1 MIKYSILTSIYKSEK
16 FLKNYFKTISIQ
28 KYKPDEIILVDDT
41 NNPKNLKKI
50 LNNYKKKYNLK
61 KIILLR
67 NKFNL
72 GPAKSLNKGLKKVKN
87 NLIFRLD
94 VDDTWKKNHV
104 SSMLENY
111 IKNKKCLIYA
121 VSIKRSNL
129 VNIIK
134 CDDYFI
140 NENHTLHSS
149 WLINKNV
156 NKSFSYKIE
165 NPIFAP
171 EDYATIIF
179 YLRKNF
185 KFYFSNKNTIIYNY
199 SNPFSHGKTFG
210 RNLFVI
216 KKKKEFARKQFNYFS
231 SKLGNSKFKFV
242 NKVYFIFFKFGI
254 IKYLVYI
261 FWTLDLIKLKL
272 LLNR

>member
-1 MIKYSILTSIYKSEK
+1 MIKFTILTSIYRSKN

-28 KYKPDEIILVDDT
+28 KYKPDEIVMVDDT
-41 NNPKNLKKI
+41 NNPKNLREI

-61 KIILLR
+61 KIVLIR
-67 NKFNL
+67 NKVNL

-111 IKNKKCLIYA
+111 MKNKKCLIYA
-121 VSIKRSNL
+121 SSIKKSNL
-129 VNIIK
+129 RNIIK

-156 NKSFSYKIE
+156 NKSFSYKLE
-165 NPIFAP
+165 NPILAL

-185 KFYFSNKNTIIYNY
+185 RFYFSNKKTIIYNY
-199 SNPFSHGKTFG
+199 SNPFSHGKAFSK
-210 RNLFVI
+210 NYFFV
-216 KKKKEFARKQFNYFS
+216 KKKKEFARQQFSYFS
-231 SKLGNSKFKFV
+231 KKFGNSKFEFINNV
-242 NKVYFIFFKFGI
+242 NFIIFKFGI
-254 IKYLVYI
+254 IKFFVYI
-261 FWTLDLIKLKL
+261 FWTLDLIKFKL
-272 LLNR
+272 LFNR